1 MTPQPRLGRRPA
13 ILMLLVVVAAIIG
26 AAGIWYLFFRPAGP
40 APVSLG
46 TLPPSSV
53 VPGASGVPGAST
65 EAASGTATDGI
76 AGTWSVDS
84 SIGSLSDGTGTFVG
98 YRVQE
103 QLATIGA
110 TEAVGRTSSV
120 SGTMTIQGTTVTA
133 AELAAD
139 LTTLRSD
146 ESNRDRQ
153 LSRQALQTSQYPTAT
168 FTLTQP
174 IELGS
179 MPAEGAVID
188 ATATGDLTLHG
199 VTRLVDVPLQGRLDG
214 GVITVAGSLPI
225 TFADWSIE
233 APRAMVVLSVADQGT
248 LELQLHL
255 TRST

>member
-1 MTPQPRLGRRPA
+1 MTSQPRIGRRPVLA
-13 ILMLLVVVAAIIG
+13 LLAVAAVVAIAA

-46 TLPPSSV
+46 TLPPASALAESSAGTGGGTE
-53 VPGASGVPGAST
+53 PGAI
-65 EAASGTATDGI
+65 D
-76 AGTWSVDS
+76 GTWTVDT
-84 SIGSLSDGTGTFVG
+84 SIGSLDDGSGTFVG

-110 TEAVGRTSSV
+110 TEAVGRTTSV
-120 SGTMTIQGTTVTA
+120 TGTMSIDGTSVID
-133 AELAAD
+133 AELTAD

-153 LSRQALQTSQYPTAT
+153 LSRQALETGRYPTAT

-174 IELGS
+174 IDLGS
-179 MPAEGAVID
+179 SPSEGVVVD

-199 VTRLVDVPLQGRLDG
+199 VTRSVNVPLQARIDG
-214 GVITVAGSLPI
+214 DVITVAGSLPI

-248 LELQLHL
+248 MELQLHF
-255 TRST
+255 TRGT